1 MRRIATKWLKESR
14 LRARY
19 PEDRAMRT
27 EAGLDWA
34 EAFGLGGNQKNHA
47 KKVPTGSWECMN
59 DFAAAR
65 LESDGGGDRFTF
77 TLPAD

>member
-1 MRRIATKWLKESR
+1 MGWEV
-14 LRARY
+14 
-19 PEDRAMRT
+19 T
-27 EAGLDWA
+27 EKP
-34 EAFGLGGNQKNHA
+34 QA
-47 KKVPTGSWECMN
+47 KKALTGSWECMN